1 VSTGPTSEGAG
12 GGRSGPGR
20 LAREVSTLQAELL
33 AKLHE
38 QMSAEDPALFAE
50 AAQQLAKEFGEVTA
64 TAVTSLW
71 KQGGGPPATGEHPG
85 LFRPGEMRRRLEQLI
100 EGSRRYEHPFALVVF
115 DVDVPAATSATPGAA
130 SRETALVVVGAALRD
145 GVRMLDETFR
155 LEGDALCVLAPNQD
169 TVGGVQMAERLL
181 AQLDELEEAGG
192 LRIGITAGVVG
203 CPEHGDEA
211 DGLLR
216 KADEAMWRARAVG
229 QPVGVGA
236 LDEPEGRS
244 VQDR

>member
-1 VSTGPTSEGAG
+1 
-12 GGRSGPGR
+12 
-20 LAREVSTLQAELL
+20 VSTLQAELL

-38 QMSAEDPALFAE
+38 QMAGGDPALFAA
-50 AAQQLAKEFGEVTA
+50 AAQQLAKEFGSVTA

-71 KQGGGPPATGEHPG
+71 QQGAGTQGTGEHPG
-85 LFRPGEMRRRLEQLI
+85 LFRPGEMRRRLDQLI
-100 EGSRRYEHPFALVVF
+100 AASKRYEHPFALVVF
-115 DVDVPAATSATPGAA
+115 DVDVPAATSADKGAPG
-130 SRETALVVVGAALRD
+130 REAGLVLVGAALRES
-145 GVRMLDETFR
+145 VRILDETFR
-155 LEGDALCVLAPNQD
+155 LEDDALCVLAPNQD

-181 AQLDELEEAGG
+181 AQLDELEAAGG
-192 LRIGITAGVVG
+192 LSIGITAGVVA

-211 DGLLR
+211 EQLLR

-236 LDEPEGRS
+236 LEPDEERS